1 MTAALRTPYCH
12 TEEAFLYCW
21 KSAALSMA
29 PAVLAGAD
37 GGVEANCIRLAVI
50 LGNCCSWVPW
60 NWSHCGSN
68 SSKTMSWSCFNP
80 PVNCVIQKSYD
91 LQHYGT
97 SRTFHFRSMVSSGL
111 CHSTIHDMFQLPI
124 RKNATINI
132 YYIYMYMDLSE
143 NGVDPNYGHFGKLII
158 SQYKPLDFKGHPWV
172 SYLQSHIGL
181 SPFSHLSI
189 VHVPIFTTRTPAILK
204 CPMLFFICSTSVGY
218 WKCGCS
224 VVCVR

>member
-1 MTAALRTPYCH
+1 
-12 TEEAFLYCW
+12 
-21 KSAALSMA
+21 
-29 PAVLAGAD
+29 
-37 GGVEANCIRLAVI
+37 
-50 LGNCCSWVPW
+50 
-60 NWSHCGSN
+60 
-68 SSKTMSWSCFNP
+68 
-80 PVNCVIQKSYD
+80 
-91 LQHYGT
+91 
-97 SRTFHFRSMVSSGL
+97 
-111 CHSTIHDMFQLPI
+111 
-124 RKNATINI
+124 
-132 YYIYMYMDLSE
+132 MYMDLSE

-189 VHVPIFTTRTPAILK
+189 VHVPIFTTKAPAILK

>member
-1 MTAALRTPYCH
+1 MTATLRTPYCH

-50 LGNCCSWVPW
+50 LGNGCSWGRSHV
-60 NWSHCGSN
+60 WSHCGSN
-68 SSKTMSWSCFNP
+68 SSKTNPFCYEEYKFVSSPPPFQRAKSMSWSCFNP

-132 YYIYMYMDLSE
+132 LYIY
-143 NGVDPNYGHFGKLII
+143 IWI
-158 SQYKPLDFKGHPWV
+158 C
-172 SYLQSHIGL
+172 
-181 SPFSHLSI
+181 
-189 VHVPIFTTRTPAILK
+189 LK
-204 CPMLFFICSTSVGY
+204 MG
-218 WKCGCS
+218 
-224 VVCVR
+224 